1 MRELAVSYDKDSS
14 KGSDSTTVEPDAAVA
29 TEKAADEIA
38 IDSGNA
44 AAIKSTLRSALEQP
58 ETKAKLISEL
68 TAQGI
73 DAKEAEKLLSEY
85 TQK

>member
-44 AAIKSTLRSALEQP
+44 AAIKSKMCIRDRTYAIDPAQSRSCWCATRTIRWRP
-58 ETKAKLISEL
+58 SSI
-68 TAQGI
+68 
-73 DAKEAEKLLSEY
+73 
-85 TQK
+85 